1 VDAIVTGPALA
12 MLAIA
17 DVPTGLAALDALAKE
32 APVEVLAA
40 GTIQSGEYLIAFA
53 GEVEPVEMSFE
64 RALGVASGAVGDR
77 VLLPYAEARL
87 VPAFLEGV
95 VRWPAPGDTLGVIQ
109 VASPPTLLRA
119 VDAALKGAEI
129 DLVELRLGD
138 GLAGKG
144 LATIWGGTHDVEAAL
159 ALAEATLSRG
169 RGEGASVRI
178 IPNADGV
185 VGRAVRGGTRFFKEW
200 RG

>member
-1 VDAIVTGPALA
+1 
-12 MLAIA
+12 MIA
-17 DVPTGLAALDALAKE
+17 VGDVPSGLAALDALAKE
-32 APVEVLAA
+32 APVEVIAA

-53 GEVEPVEMSFE
+53 GEVEPVEMALA
-64 RALGVASGAVGDR
+64 RAVAAAREAVGD
-77 VLLPYAEARL
+77 VVMLPYAEARI

-109 VASPPTLLRA
+109 TSSPPTLLRA
-119 VDAALKGAEI
+119 VDAALKGAEV

-144 LATIWGGTHDVEAAL
+144 LAMLWGGTHDVEAAL
-159 ALAEATLSRG
+159 ALAEATFGRG
-169 RGEGASVRI
+169 RAEGATTRI
-178 IPNADGV
+178 IPNADGA
-185 VGRAVRGGTRFFKEW
+185 VGRALRAGTRFFKEW

>member
-1 VDAIVTGPALA
+1 MSTLITGPALA
-12 MLAIA
+12 MLAMA
-17 DVPTGLAALDALAKE
+17 DVPSGLAALDALAKE

-53 GEVEPVEMSFE
+53 GEVEPVEMSLE
-64 RALGVASGAVGDR
+64 RALAAAGGEVGD
-77 VLLPYAEARL
+77 VVMLPYAEARI
-87 VPAFLEGV
+87 VPAFMGGV

-109 VASPPTLLRA
+109 TSSPPTLLRA
-119 VDAALKGAEI
+119 VDAALKGAEV

-144 LATIWGGTHDVEAAL
+144 VATLWGGTHDVEAAI
-159 ALAEATLSRG
+159 ALARATFSRG
-169 RGEGASVRI
+169 RGEGATTRI

-185 VGRAVRGGTRFFKEW
+185 VGRALGGGTRFFKEW